1 MFLGY
6 QNAEVEKT
14 NKIMLDDKGNITENI
29 YPVFKEI
36 PVMFSE
42 KKEILE
48 ELPGITFTKIV
59 ETNEPVENIR
69 GKIYVGDEII
79 EAKKE
84 YIRGIRNNML
94 KSSDEWGVEDR
105 EKTTEV
111 ISHREWREYLRN
123 YTKQKDWWEQN
134 PLNFEEW
141 KSE

>member
-6 QNAEVEKT
+6 QNVEVEKT
-14 NKIMLDDKGNITENI
+14 TDIMTDDRGNITENI

-48 ELPGITFTKIV
+48 ELPGITFTRIV
-59 ETNEPVENIR
+59 ETNEPVESIR
-69 GKIYVGDEII
+69 GKICVGDEIT

-84 YIRGIRNNML
+84 YIRSVRNNML

-111 ISHREWREYLRN
+111 VSHREWREYLRN
-123 YTKQKDWWEQN
+123 YTTQDSWWLEKPLDYNDWVN
-134 PLNFEEW
+134 G
-141 KSE
+141 